1 MSSMV
6 EIHSLPCPGCGD
18 RITIAATVQQFVAYM
33 SRDQFVQNVFPEL
46 DDDTRERFI
55 SGVCPTCWEEM
66 YPEDFEDTFLDFAAA
81 LDGDLLDM
89 ADDDTYDSD
98 WYVD

>member
-18 RITIAATVQQFVAYM
+18 HITIAATVPQFMAYM
-33 SRDQFVQNVFPEL
+33 RRGQFVQNVFPEL

-66 YPEDFEDTFLDFAAA
+66 YPEEEEYDYFEHASDP
-81 LDGDLLDM
+81 LDM